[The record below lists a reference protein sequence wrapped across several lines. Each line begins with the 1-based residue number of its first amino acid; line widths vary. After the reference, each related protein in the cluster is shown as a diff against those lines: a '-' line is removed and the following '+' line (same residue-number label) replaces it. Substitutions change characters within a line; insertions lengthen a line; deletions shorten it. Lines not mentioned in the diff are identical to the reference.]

1 MECFKCLGSLINDIC
16 CYDAFYCFGFL
27 KCCCWNCVSGF
38 VNWFLDL
45 EEVIKKHEKI
55 LVLSLKQRK
64 RVIRERGILSRQ
76 VE

>member
-1 MECFKCLGSLINDIC
+1 MP
-16 CYDAFYCFGFL
+16 
-27 KCCCWNCVSGF
+27 GF

-64 RVIRERGILSRQ
+64 RVIKERGILSRQ